1 MWHSLKSYYR
11 PRRLD
16 KGEGESEQEPQEP
29 RPRRDPAA
37 IIKLKKKKTLRKK
50 CILISFLQPHP
61 LDKRAWQKQST
72 EKVCQCPSVI
82 KHWSKTI

>member
-1 MWHSLKSYYR
+1 MPGMWHSLKSYYR

-37 IIKLKKKKTLRKK
+37 IIKLKKKKTIKEKMYLN
-50 CILISFLQPHP
+50 FLPTAPPTGQEG
-61 LDKRAWQKQST
+61 LAEAVYR
-72 EKVCQCPSVI
+72 EGVSV
-82 KHWSKTI
+82 SLCNKTLE